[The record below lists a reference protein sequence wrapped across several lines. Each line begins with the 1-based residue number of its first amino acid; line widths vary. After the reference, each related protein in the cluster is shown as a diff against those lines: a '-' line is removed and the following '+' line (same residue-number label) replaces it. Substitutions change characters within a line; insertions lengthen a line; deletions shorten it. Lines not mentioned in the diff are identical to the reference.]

1 LALTE
6 VRAKSKLK
14 TDIRLRVSSLIHQ
27 LNYPQIRL
35 KRLDIDKVRNWCYI
49 NLPNAVAKFKR
60 DRFDLNEATTWEEI
74 AAYNT
79 ILQIYGR
86 KVAIYFT
93 FGWLDYQAVK
103 EFIASRKGAKF
114 RQDFEL
120 DHHSAILLSPTTFFS
135 AESLDEF
142 WVSFDL
148 KSGKGYNFLDYS
160 HYNDDE
166 DMDSSQYD
174 WLNEALAEQE
184 NEKIKNPY
192 EDLNRRS
199 NTKTK
204 QKKDVTITKQ

>member
-1 LALTE
+1 M
-6 VRAKSKLK
+6 VKH
-14 TDIRLRVSSLIHQ
+14 DIRLRVSSLIRQ
-27 LNYPQIRL
+27 LDYPQIRL
-35 KRLDIDKVRNWCYI
+35 KRLDIDLLRTWCNA
-49 NLPNAVAKFKR
+49 NLPKAVEKFKR
-60 DRFDLNEATTWEEI
+60 DRFDLNEATTWEEL
-74 AAYNT
+74 ACYNT

-93 FGWLDYQAVK
+93 FGWLEYQAVK
-103 EFIASRKGAKF
+103 EFIQSRKGAKF

-148 KSGKGYNFLDYS
+148 KNGKGYNFLDYS

-166 DMDSSQYD
+166 DLDSDDEKYQ

-184 NEKIKNPY
+184 DAKIKNPY
-192 EDLNRRS
+192 EEATPRRTS
-199 NTKTK
+199 TPRKTK
-204 QKKDVTITKQ
+204 PKDATTTK

>member
-1 LALTE
+1 M
-6 VRAKSKLK
+6 VKH
-14 TDIRLRVSSLIHQ
+14 DIRLRVSSLIRQ
-27 LNYPQIRL
+27 LDYPQIKL
-35 KRLDIDKVRNWCYI
+35 KRLDIDKLRNWCYI
-49 NLPNAVAKFKR
+49 NLPKAVEKFKR
-60 DRFDLNEATTWEEI
+60 DRFDLNEATTWEEL

-86 KVAIYFT
+86 KVAVYFT

-103 EFIASRKGAKF
+103 EFIQSKKGAKF
-114 RQDFEL
+114 RQEFGL
-120 DHHSAILLSPTTFFS
+120 DHHSAILLSPQTFFS

-166 DMDSSQYD
+166 DMDASQYD

-192 EDLNRRS
+192 EDLNRRTS
-199 NTKTK
+199 TTRKPKTTN
-204 QKKDVTITKQ
+204 VTTNKH

>member
-1 LALTE
+1 M
-6 VRAKSKLK
+6 VKH
-14 TDIRLRVSSLIHQ
+14 DIRLRTANIIRQ
-27 LNYPQIRL
+27 LDYPQIRL
-35 KRLDIDKVRNWCYI
+35 KRLDIDKVRNWCYVNI
-49 NLPNAVAKFKR
+49 PKAVSRFK
-60 DRFDLNEATTWEEI
+60 DNRFDLNEATTWEEL

-93 FGWLDYQAVK
+93 FGWLDYQGVK

-148 KSGKGYNFLDYS
+148 KNGKGYNFLDYS

-166 DMDSSQYD
+166 DMDDSQYD

-184 NEKIKNPY
+184 DAKIKNPY
-192 EDLNRRS
+192 EDLNRRTS
-199 NTKTK
+199 TKTK
-204 QKKDVTITKQ
+204 QKKDVTITK

>member
-1 LALTE
+1 M
-6 VRAKSKLK
+6 K
-14 TDIRLRVSSLIHQ
+14 TDIRLRTANLIRQ
-27 LNYPQIRL
+27 LGYSQICL
-35 KRLDIDKVRNWCYI
+35 KRLDIDKLRNWCYI

-103 EFIASRKGAKF
+103 EFIQSKKGAKF
-114 RQDFEL
+114 RQDFGL

-142 WVSFDL
+142 WVSFDI
-148 KSGKGYNFLDYS
+148 KGGKGYNFLDYS

-166 DMDSSQYD
+166 DMDSTDEKYQ

-184 NEKIKNPY
+184 DAKIKNPY

-199 NTKTK
+199 STPRKTK
-204 QKKDVTITKQ
+204 PKNATTTNN

>member
-1 LALTE
+1 MALTE

>member
-1 LALTE
+1 MI
-6 VRAKSKLK
+6 K
-14 TDIRLRVSSLIHQ
+14 TDIRLRTANLIRQ
-27 LNYPQIRL
+27 LDYPQIRL
-35 KRLDIDKVRNWCYI
+35 KRLDIDKVRNWCYV
-49 NLPNAVAKFKR
+49 NLPKAVEKFKR

>member
-1 LALTE
+1 M
-6 VRAKSKLK
+6 VKH
-14 TDIRLRVSSLIHQ
+14 DIRLRVSSLIRQ
-27 LNYPQIRL
+27 LDYSQVRL

-49 NLPNAVAKFKR
+49 NLPKAVEKFKQN
-60 DRFDLNEATTWEEI
+60 RFDLNEATTWEELC
-74 AAYNT
+74 AYNT

-86 KVAIYFT
+86 KVAVYFT
-93 FGWLDYQAVK
+93 FGWLDYQGVK
-103 EFIASRKGAKF
+103 EFIQSKKGAKF
-114 RQDFEL
+114 RQEFGL

-148 KSGKGYNFLDYS
+148 KGGKGYNFLDYS

-204 QKKDVTITKQ
+204 QKKNVTITKQ

>member
-1 LALTE
+1 M
-6 VRAKSKLK
+6 VKH
-14 TDIRLRVSSLIHQ
+14 DIRLRVSSLIRQ
-27 LNYPQIRL
+27 LDYSQIRL
-35 KRLDIDKVRNWCYI
+35 KRLDIDLLRNWCNT
-49 NLPNAVAKFKR
+49 NLPKAVEKFKR

-103 EFIASRKGAKF
+103 EFIQSKKGAKF
-114 RQDFEL
+114 REEFGL

-142 WVSFDL
+142 WVSFDI
-148 KSGKGYNFLDYS
+148 KGGKGYNVLDYS

-166 DMDSSQYD
+166 DLDSDDEKYQ

-184 NEKIKNPY
+184 DAKIKNPY
-192 EDLNRRS
+192 EEVTPRRS
-199 NTKTK
+199 STPRKTK
-204 QKKDVTITKQ
+204 PKNVTTTK

>member
-1 LALTE
+1 M
-6 VRAKSKLK
+6 VKH
-14 TDIRLRVSSLIHQ
+14 DIRLRVSSLIRQ
-27 LNYPQIRL
+27 LDYPQIKL
-35 KRLDIDKVRNWCYI
+35 KRLDIDKLRNWCYI
-49 NLPNAVAKFKR
+49 NLPKAVEKFKR

-79 ILQIYGR
+79 VLQIYGR

-103 EFIASRKGAKF
+103 EFIQSKKGAKF
-114 RQDFEL
+114 RQEFGL
-120 DHHSAILLSPTTFFS
+120 DHHSAILLSPQTFFS

-166 DMDSSQYD
+166 DMDASQYD

-192 EDLNRRS
+192 EDLNRRTS
-199 NTKTK
+199 TTRKPKTTN
-204 QKKDVTITKQ
+204 VTTNKH

>member
-1 LALTE
+1 M
-6 VRAKSKLK
+6 VKH
-14 TDIRLRVSSLIHQ
+14 DIRLRVSSLIHQ
-27 LNYPQIRL
+27 LNYSQIRL
-35 KRLDIDKVRNWCYI
+35 KRLDIDKVRNWCYV
-49 NLPNAVAKFKR
+49 NLPKAVEKFKR
-60 DRFDLNEATTWEEI
+60 DQFDLNEATTWEEI

-103 EFIASRKGAKF
+103 EFIQSKKGAKF
-114 RQDFEL
+114 RQEFGL

-142 WVSFDL
+142 WVSFDI
-148 KSGKGYNFLDYS
+148 KGGKGYNFLDYS

-166 DMDSSQYD
+166 DMDSTDEQYQ

-184 NEKIKNPY
+184 DAKIKNPY
-192 EDLNRRS
+192 EDLNRRN
-199 NTKTK
+199 NTVSKIKKNVTSTK
-204 QKKDVTITKQ
+204 

>member
-1 LALTE
+1 M
-6 VRAKSKLK
+6 RAKSKLK

>member
-1 LALTE
+1 M
-6 VRAKSKLK
+6 VKH
-14 TDIRLRVSSLIHQ
+14 DIRLRVSSLIRQ
-27 LNYPQIRL
+27 LDYPQIRL
-35 KRLDIDKVRNWCYI
+35 KRLDIDKLRTWCNT
-49 NLPNAVAKFKR
+49 NLPKAVEKFKR

-79 ILQIYGR
+79 VLQIYGR

-103 EFIASRKGAKF
+103 EFIQSKKGAKF
-114 RQDFEL
+114 RQEFGL
-120 DHHSAILLSPTTFFS
+120 DHHSAILLSPQTFFS

-166 DMDSSQYD
+166 DMDASQYD

-192 EDLNRRS
+192 EDLNRRTS
-199 NTKTK
+199 TTRKPKTTN
-204 QKKDVTITKQ
+204 VTTNKH

>member
-1 LALTE
+1 M
-6 VRAKSKLK
+6 RAKSKLK

-79 ILQIYGR
+79 VLQIYGR

-103 EFIASRKGAKF
+103 EFIASRKGVKF
-114 RQDFEL
+114 RQEFGIEC
-120 DHHSAILLSPTTFFS
+120 HSAILLSPQTFFS

-142 WVSFDL
+142 WVSFDFT
-148 KSGKGYNFLDYS
+148 KGYNFLDYS
-160 HYNDDE
+160 HYNEDEDLDSDDE
-166 DMDSSQYD
+166 KFQ

-192 EDLNRRS
+192 EDLNRRTS
-199 NTKTK
+199 TPRKTK
-204 QKKDVTITKQ
+204 PKDGTTTK

>member
-1 LALTE
+1 M
-6 VRAKSKLK
+6 VKH
-14 TDIRLRVSSLIHQ
+14 DIRLRTANIIRQ
-27 LNYPQIRL
+27 LDYPQIRL
-35 KRLDIDKVRNWCYI
+35 KRLDIDKVRNWCYVNI
-49 NLPNAVAKFKR
+49 PKAVSRFK
-60 DRFDLNEATTWEEI
+60 DNRFDLNEATTWEEI

>member
-1 LALTE
+1 M
-6 VRAKSKLK
+6 RAKSKLK
-14 TDIRLRVSSLIHQ
+14 TDIRLRVSSLIRQ
-27 LNYPQIRL
+27 LNYSQIRL

-79 ILQIYGR
+79 ILQIYGY

-103 EFIASRKGAKF
+103 EFIQSKKGAKF

-120 DHHSAILLSPTTFFS
+120 DHHSAILLSPQTFFS

-148 KSGKGYNFLDYS
+148 KGGKGYNFLDYS

-166 DMDSSQYD
+166 DMDDSQYD

-184 NEKIKNPY
+184 DAKIKNPY
-192 EDLNRRS
+192 EDLNRRTS
-199 NTKTK
+199 TKTK
-204 QKKDVTITKQ
+204 QKKDVTITK

>member
-1 LALTE
+1 M
-6 VRAKSKLK
+6 VKH
-14 TDIRLRVSSLIHQ
+14 DIRLRTANIIRQ
-27 LNYPQIRL
+27 LDYPQIRL
-35 KRLDIDKVRNWCYI
+35 KRLDIDKVRNWCYVNI
-49 NLPNAVAKFKR
+49 PKAVSRFK
-60 DRFDLNEATTWEEI
+60 DNRFDLNEATTWEEI

-93 FGWLDYQAVK
+93 FGWLDYQGVK

-148 KSGKGYNFLDYS
+148 KNGKGYNFLDYS

-166 DMDSSQYD
+166 DMDDSQYD

-184 NEKIKNPY
+184 DAKIKNPY
-192 EDLNRRS
+192 EDLNRRTS
-199 NTKTK
+199 TKTK
-204 QKKDVTITKQ
+204 QKKDVTITK

>member
-1 LALTE
+1 M
-6 VRAKSKLK
+6 K
-14 TDIRLRVSSLIHQ
+14 TDIRLRVSSLIRQ
-27 LNYPQIRL
+27 LNYPQIKL
-35 KRLDIDKVRNWCYI
+35 KRLDINKLRNWCYI
-49 NLPNAVAKFKR
+49 NLPKAVEKFKR
-60 DRFDLNEATTWEEI
+60 DRFDLNEATTWEEL

-93 FGWLDYQAVK
+93 FGWLDYQGVK
-103 EFIASRKGAKF
+103 EFIQSKKGAKF
-114 RQDFEL
+114 RQDFAL

-166 DMDSSQYD
+166 DMDASQYD

-192 EDLNRRS
+192 EDLNRRTS
-199 NTKTK
+199 TPRKTK
-204 QKKDVTITKQ
+204 PKNVTTTK

>member
-1 LALTE
+1 MI
-6 VRAKSKLK
+6 KN
-14 TDIRLRVSSLIHQ
+14 DIRLRTANLIRQ
-27 LNYPQIRL
+27 LDYPQIKL
-35 KRLDIDKVRNWCYI
+35 KRLDIDKLRNWCYI
-49 NLPNAVAKFKR
+49 NLPKAVEKFKR

-93 FGWLDYQAVK
+93 FGWLDYQGVK
-103 EFIASRKGAKF
+103 EFIQSKKGVKF
-114 RQDFEL
+114 RQDFAL

-166 DMDSSQYD
+166 DMDASQYD

-192 EDLNRRS
+192 EDLNRRTS
-199 NTKTK
+199 TPRKN
-204 QKKDVTITKQ
+204 KKDVTITN

>member
-1 LALTE
+1 M
-6 VRAKSKLK
+6 VKH
-14 TDIRLRVSSLIHQ
+14 DIRLRVSSLIHQ
-27 LNYPQIRL
+27 LNYSQIRL
-35 KRLDIDKVRNWCYI
+35 KRLDIDKVRNWCYV
-49 NLPNAVAKFKR
+49 NLPKAVEKFKR
-60 DRFDLNEATTWEEI
+60 DQFDLNEATTWEEI

-103 EFIASRKGAKF
+103 EFIQSKKGAKF
-114 RQDFEL
+114 RKDFGL

-148 KSGKGYNFLDYS
+148 KGGKGYNFLDYS

-166 DMDSSQYD
+166 DMDSTDEQYQ

-184 NEKIKNPY
+184 DAKIKNPY
-192 EDLNRRS
+192 EDLNRRN
-199 NTKTK
+199 NTVSKIKKNVTSTK
-204 QKKDVTITKQ
+204 

>member
-1 LALTE
+1 M
-6 VRAKSKLK
+6 VKH
-14 TDIRLRVSSLIHQ
+14 DIRLRVSSLIRQ
-27 LNYPQIRL
+27 LDYPQIKL
-35 KRLDIDKVRNWCYI
+35 KRLDIDKLRNWCYI
-49 NLPNAVAKFKR
+49 NLPKAVEKFKR
-60 DRFDLNEATTWEEI
+60 DRFDLNEATTWEEL

-86 KVAIYFT
+86 KVAVYFT

-103 EFIASRKGAKF
+103 EFIQSKKGAKF
-114 RQDFEL
+114 RQEFGL
-120 DHHSAILLSPTTFFS
+120 DHHSAILLSPQTFFS
-135 AESLDEF
+135 AESLDEV

-166 DMDSSQYD
+166 DMDASQYD

-192 EDLNRRS
+192 EDLNRRTS
-199 NTKTK
+199 TTRKPKTTN
-204 QKKDVTITKQ
+204 VTTNKH

>member
-6 VRAKSKLK
+6 ARARSKLK
-14 TDIRLRVSSLIHQ
+14 TDIRLRVSSLIRQ
-27 LNYPQIRL
+27 LDYPQIRL

-103 EFIASRKGAKF
+103 EFIASRKGVKF

-142 WVSFDL
+142 WVSFDI
-148 KSGKGYNFLDYS
+148 KGGKGYNFLDYS

-166 DMDSSQYD
+166 DLDSNDERFQ

-184 NEKIKNPY
+184 DAKIKNPY
-192 EDLNRRS
+192 EDLNRRTS
-199 NTKTK
+199 TTRKN
-204 QKKDVTITKQ
+204 KDVPTTK